1 MGSMTNKAE
10 IIQQGSSFDVICFSH
25 LRWDFVYQ
33 RPQHLMSRFAR
44 DRRVFIFEEPQYDD
58 GEARL
63 DVTPRGENVFVAVPT
78 LTHGIEGEAA
88 TAKLRELVDEL
99 LASNNIERHISWYYT
114 PMMLEWSRHLQPVA
128 VVYDCMDQLSA
139 FKNAPPELTARE
151 AELLGLADVVFT
163 GGHSLYEAKKDA
175 HPAVYAFPSSID
187 VDHFAKALDARTD
200 PPDMAGIP
208 GPRVGFVGVID
219 ERMDIGLLDE
229 IAAMRPDW
237 QFVMIGPVVKIDESE
252 LPRRQNIH
260 YLRSKSY
267 DELPAYIGRWDVAM
281 MPFAM
286 NESTRYISPTK
297 TPEYLAAGRP
307 VVSTPIR
314 DVVRPYGEK
323 GLVEIA
329 STAEEFVNGIEGAL
343 NSDIEKRRA
352 KAGDFLSNISWDN
365 TFYEMLRLIDAAVAA
380 RTNSAAKAAKGAGFS

>member
-1 MGSMTNKAE
+1 LGSMTNKAE
-10 IIQQGSSFDVICFSH
+10 INQQSSNFDVICFSH

-44 DRRVFIFEEPQYDD
+44 DRRVFIFEEPEYDD

-63 DVTPRGENVFVAVPT
+63 EVTPRGENVFVAVPK
-78 LTHGIEGEAA
+78 LTHGIEAEAA
-88 TAKLRELVDEL
+88 TAKLRELVNEL

-114 PMMLEWSRHLQPVA
+114 PMMLEWSRHLEPVA
-128 VVYDCMDQLSA
+128 AVYDCMDQLSA
-139 FKNAPPELTARE
+139 FRNAPPELTARE
-151 AELLGLADVVFT
+151 AELLALADVVFT
-163 GGHSLYEAKKDA
+163 GGHSLYEAKKDS

-187 VDHFAKALDARTD
+187 VDHFAKALDAGAD
-200 PPDMAGIP
+200 PADMADIP

-237 QFVMIGPVVKIDESE
+237 QFVMIGPVVKIEESE

-260 YLRSKSY
+260 YLGSKSY

-329 STAEEFVNGIEGAL
+329 STAEEFVNGIERAL

-352 KAGDFLSNISWDN
+352 KADDFLSNMSWDN
-365 TFYEMLRLIDAAVAA
+365 TFYEMQRLIDAAVAA

>member
-1 MGSMTNKAE
+1 LGSMTKKAE
-10 IIQQGSSFDVICFSH
+10 IIQQSSNFDVICFSH

-63 DVTPRGENVFVAVPT
+63 EVTPREENVFVAVPK

-114 PMMLEWSRHLQPVA
+114 PMMLEWSRHLEAVA

-163 GGHSLYEAKKDA
+163 GGHSLYEAKKDE

-187 VDHFAKALDARTD
+187 VDHFAAALEAESD
-200 PPDMAGIP
+200 PADLAGVP
-208 GPRVGFVGVID
+208 TPRIGFVGVID
-219 ERMDIGLLDE
+219 ERMDIGMLDE

-237 QFVMIGPVVKIDESE
+237 QLVMIGPVVKIDESE
-252 LPRRQNIH
+252 LPRRHNIH
-260 YLRSKSY
+260 YLGSKSY
-267 DELPAYIGRWDVAM
+267 DELPAYIGRWDAAM

-329 STAEEFVNGIEGAL
+329 STAEEFVSGIERAL

-352 KAGDFLSNISWDN
+352 KADDFLSNMSWDN

-380 RTNSAAKAAKGAGFS
+380 RTNGAAKAAKGAGFS

>member
-10 IIQQGSSFDVICFSH
+10 IIQQSSNFDVICFSH

-63 DVTPRGENVFVAVPT
+63 EVTPREENVFVAVPR

-88 TAKLRELVDEL
+88 AAKLRELVDEL
-99 LASNNIERHISWYYT
+99 LASNNIKRHISWYYT
-114 PMMLEWSRHLQPVA
+114 PMMLEWSRHLEPLA

-151 AELLGLADVVFT
+151 AELLSLADVVFT
-163 GGHSLYEAKKDA
+163 GGHSLYEAKKGA
-175 HPAVYAFPSSID
+175 HPAVHAFPSSID
-187 VDHFAKALDARTD
+187 VDHFATALEAESD
-200 PPDMAGIP
+200 PADLAGVP
-208 GPRVGFVGVID
+208 TPRIGFVGVID

-260 YLRSKSY
+260 YLGSKSY

-329 STAEEFVNGIEGAL
+329 STAEEFVSGIERAL

-352 KAGDFLSNISWDN
+352 KADDFLSNMSWDN
-365 TFYEMLRLIDAAVAA
+365 TFYEMLRLIDAAVVA
-380 RTNSAAKAAKGAGFS
+380 RTNTAAKAAKGAGFS